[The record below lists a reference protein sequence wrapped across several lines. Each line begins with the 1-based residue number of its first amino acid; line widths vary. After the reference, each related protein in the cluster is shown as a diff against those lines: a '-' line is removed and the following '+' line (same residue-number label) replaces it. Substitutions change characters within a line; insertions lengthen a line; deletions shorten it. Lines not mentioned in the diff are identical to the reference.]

1 MDVSNDILIIRPKDI
16 QLSSRVLGLLRDR
29 IQEQIPTGVVVIP
42 EWCEVIKC
50 PEDIEIRVENGE
62 K

>member
-1 MDVSNDILIIRPKDI
+1 MNNDILIIRPKDVR
-16 QLSSRVLGLLRDR
+16 LSNSMLGSLRDR

-42 EWCEVIKC
+42 DWCEVIKC
-50 PEDIEIRVENGE
+50 PEDIEIKVENKE

>member
-1 MDVSNDILIIRPKDI
+1 MSKDILVIRPKDVM
-16 QLSSRVLGLLRDR
+16 LSPGMLGNLRDR
-29 IQEQIPTGVVVIP
+29 IHDQVKTGVVVIP

-50 PEDIEIRVENGE
+50 PEDVEIQVENKE

>member
-1 MDVSNDILIIRPKDI
+1 MSKDILVIRPKDVM
-16 QLSSRVLGLLRDR
+16 LSPSMLGALRDR
-29 IQEQIPTGVVVIP
+29 IHEQIPTGIVVIP

-50 PEDIEIRVENGE
+50 PKDIEIRIEDKE

>member
-1 MDVSNDILIIRPKDI
+1 MSKDILIIRPKDVM
-16 QLSSRVLGLLRDR
+16 LSNSRLGLLRDR
-29 IQEQIPTGVVVIP
+29 IQEQIPTGVVIIP

-50 PEDIEIRVENGE
+50 PEDIEIRVENKE

>member
-1 MDVSNDILIIRPKDI
+1 MSKDILVIKPKDI
-16 QLSSRVLGLLRDR
+16 MLSSGMLGNLRDQ
-29 IQEQIPTGVVVIP
+29 IQKQIPTGIVVIP

-50 PEDIEIRVENGE
+50 PEVIEIRVENKE

>member
-1 MDVSNDILIIRPKDI
+1 MYNDILVIRPKDVM
-16 QLSSRVLGLLRDR
+16 LSARLLGLLRDR

-50 PEDIEIRVENGE
+50 PEDVEIRIENKE
-62 K
+62 M

>member
-1 MDVSNDILIIRPKDI
+1 MSKELLVIRPKDVM
-16 QLSSRVLGLLRDR
+16 LSPGMLGSLRDR

-50 PEDIEIRVENGE
+50 PEDVEIRVENKE
-62 K
+62 

>member
-1 MDVSNDILIIRPKDI
+1 MSNDILIVKPKDI
-16 QLSSRVLGLLRDR
+16 KLSAGMLGNLRDR

-50 PEDIEIRVENGE
+50 PEDIEIKVENEE

>member
-1 MDVSNDILIIRPKDI
+1 MSKDILIIRPNGVM
-16 QLSSRVLGLLRDR
+16 LSQGMLGLLRDR
-29 IQEQIPTGVVVIP
+29 IHEQIPTGVVVIP

>member
-50 PEDIEIRVENGE
+50 PEDVEIRVENKE
-62 K
+62 M

>member
-1 MDVSNDILIIRPKDI
+1 MKTNKDILIIRPKDVK
-16 QLSSRVLGLLRDR
+16 LSPRVLGLLRDR
-29 IQEQIPTGVVVIP
+29 IHEQILTGVVVIP

-50 PEDIEIRVENGE
+50 PVDIEIRVENEE

>member
-1 MDVSNDILIIRPKDI
+1 MANDILIVRPKDVM
-16 QLSSRVLGLLRDR
+16 LSARVLGLLRDR

-50 PEDIEIRVENGE
+50 PEDVEIRIENE
-62 K
+62 EM